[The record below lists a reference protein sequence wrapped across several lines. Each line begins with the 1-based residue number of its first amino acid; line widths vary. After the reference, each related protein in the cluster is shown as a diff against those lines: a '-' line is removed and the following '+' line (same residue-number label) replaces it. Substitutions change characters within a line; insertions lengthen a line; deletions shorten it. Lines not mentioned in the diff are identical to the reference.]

1 MISCLSCRFLA
12 HIARCLQP
20 PPRVCC
26 TFLADYMILLLVASY
41 AFMLIFCT
49 DCSLKAIACIVS
61 SKLCELLLLTCNAC
75 LIFLARLPALLSVIK
90 NLGRICKSCGQYFGH
105 FDHSDW
111 HVLDGWLARLK
122 CVWLESVKEQYW
134 TPGRNARQVQGSFL
148 VNSKYWHL
156 NSRYHQSPLCWK
168 ISTLYSLLSKS
179 HKKIT
184 SYSLHPVSIHLNSEP
199 CTQYA
204 ILKRFQIDRFYKWW
218 GIQYCLCCT
227 VAFAA
232 DGWWLNLGRPPP
244 RQGVACGG
252 LAQCSPAD
260 GWLDWADPL
269 RHPGKVS
276 CSPYLAC

>member
-26 TFLADYMILLLVASY
+26 TFLADYMILLLAASY

-134 TPGRNARQVQGSFL
+134 TSGRNSTQVHIFE
-148 VNSKYWHL
+148 KAKFW
-156 NSRYHQSPLCWK
+156 
-168 ISTLYSLLSKS
+168 TLT
-179 HKKIT
+179 HPNW
-184 SYSLHPVSIHLNSEP
+184 SY
-199 CTQYA
+199 
-204 ILKRFQIDRFYKWW
+204 
-218 GIQYCLCCT
+218 
-227 VAFAA
+227 
-232 DGWWLNLGRPPP
+232 
-244 RQGVACGG
+244 
-252 LAQCSPAD
+252 
-260 GWLDWADPL
+260 
-269 RHPGKVS
+269 
-276 CSPYLAC
+276 